1 VTGRLEDEG
10 GYSLIELLV
19 VVTILTVVL
28 GGIVTLFVQGL
39 NAESDQNR
47 RFQAQ
52 QDTRL
57 ALDKMRREIH
67 AACTISAPATYNT
80 PVSSVTLYMGA
91 DGCLSGANTVTWC
104 TTGSAGRYGLYKVGG
119 TSCTN
124 PVNKIA
130 DYLTSGTIFTYL
142 PPGSHLVSSS
152 SLGMGTSSSYIVT
165 QDSSGSL
172 PRLHVDLTSQLR
184 SGLHDSYR
192 LADDIAFRNGPRA
205 CASGVA
211 SC

>member
-1 VTGRLEDEG
+1 LSGPGDEG
-10 GYSLIELLV
+10 GYSLVELLV
-19 VVTILTVVL
+19 VITILTIVL
-28 GGIVTLFVQGL
+28 GGIVTVFVQGL

-67 AACTISAPATYNT
+67 AACTISAPASYNT
-80 PVSSVTLYMGA
+80 ALSSVTLYFSTDSCA
-91 DGCLSGANTVTWC
+91 SGSHTVTWC
-104 TTGSAGRYGLYKVGG
+104 TTGAAGRYALYRVAA
-119 TSCTN
+119 TSCAS

-142 PPGSHLVSSS
+142 PPNSHVTT
-152 SLGMGTSSSYIVT
+152 LGGGATGIVT
-165 QDSSGSL
+165 QDGSSTL

-184 SGLHDSYR
+184 SGLHDAYH
-192 LADDIAFRNGPRA
+192 LTDDIAFRNGPRA
-205 CASGVA
+205 CNSGVA